1 MTDSDPNALIATE
14 RFMVENKDVIKIGSD
29 IMVAPPH
36 HGANNGSSTAFIEAV
51 SPKFV
56 IFPAGSKHKHPT
68 SSAAQ
73 RYLDNGVIVANMFRT
88 DRGDRIRVGE
98 WNHLSTVAGGDVK
111 GDDDVDIV
119 LHANGSAPLM
129 EYHQP

>member
-1 MTDSDPNALIATE
+1 M
-14 RFMVENKDVIKIGSD
+14 
-29 IMVAPPH
+29 
-36 HGANNGSSTAFIEAV
+36 